1 MQSNCCAD
9 GECGHTYRRVRL
21 IRRPGPDPLLI
32 ASNADAFHSSDCA
45 QGPLLEECELSNMM
59 DDCEHGRL

>member
-1 MQSNCCAD
+1 M
-9 GECGHTYRRVRL
+9 RL

-59 DDCEHGRL
+59 DDCEHDRL